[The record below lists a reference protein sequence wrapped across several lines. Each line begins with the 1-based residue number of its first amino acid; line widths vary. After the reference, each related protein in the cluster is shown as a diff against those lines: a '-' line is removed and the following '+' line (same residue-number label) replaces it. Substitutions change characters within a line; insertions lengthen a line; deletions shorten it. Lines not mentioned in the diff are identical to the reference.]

1 MFLKKYYFCLLNFD
15 LSVFINNFTIV
26 VIYIDNL
33 LIVNVN
39 KKFINIVKRILVNRF
54 KIINLDFVQ

>member
-15 LSVFINNFTIV
+15 LSVFINNFTII